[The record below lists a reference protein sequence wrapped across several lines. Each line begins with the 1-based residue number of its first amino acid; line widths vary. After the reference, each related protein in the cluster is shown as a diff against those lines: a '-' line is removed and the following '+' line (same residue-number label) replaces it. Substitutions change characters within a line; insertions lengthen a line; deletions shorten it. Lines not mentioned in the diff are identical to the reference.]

1 MIKAFF
7 HRSRIYPLILILAV
21 FVVWKIRQGKKSDFV
36 SFSGLTMGSITY
48 NIKYIDKKHRD
59 FKPQVDSLLKDFN
72 NSLNHYQPDS
82 EISQFNTDTIFHF
95 KSSYFY
101 PVLKRSKEVY
111 ELTNG
116 AFDPTIGQ
124 LINAWGFGPDAWQKM
139 DSSMIDSLKQLV
151 YFENITFNR
160 DMVRKEK
167 AGIKLDFSAIAKGYA
182 VDIIADF
189 IRNQGIEHLF
199 VEIGGELTCNGNNE
213 KGKPWVIGII
223 DPRSDLIN
231 QETFA
236 SLNISG
242 MAMAT
247 SANNYNYIVKKG
259 IRYVHT
265 IDPATGYPIQ
275 NNLLSATVVASD
287 CMTADAFATAFM
299 VMGLEKS
306 IYLLESEDSLQGILI
321 YNDHDGIKTYVSKE
335 LKDNFNILND

>member
-7 HRSRIYPLILILAV
+7 HRSRIYPLILMLAV

-48 NIKYIDKKHRD
+48 NIKYIDEKRRD
-59 FKPQVDSLLKDFN
+59 FKTQVDSILEDFN

-82 EISQFNTDTIFHF
+82 EISQFNTDTIFYF
-95 KSSYFY
+95 KSPYFY
-101 PVLKRSKEVY
+101 PVLKGSKEAY
-111 ELTNG
+111 DLTDG

-124 LINAWGFGPDAWQKM
+124 LINAWGFGPEAGQEM
-139 DSSMIDSLKQLV
+139 DSSSIDSLKQLV
-151 YFENITFNR
+151 YFENITFNL
-160 DMVRKEK
+160 DMVKKEK

-189 IRNQGIEHLF
+189 IRKQGIEHLF

-213 KGKPWVIGII
+213 EGKPWVIGII
-223 DPRSDLIN
+223 DPRSDRIN

-236 SLNISG
+236 SINISG
-242 MAMAT
+242 KAMAT

-265 IDPATGYPIQ
+265 IDPASGYPIQ
-275 NNLLSATVVASD
+275 SNLLSATVIAPD

-306 IYLLESEDSLQGILI
+306 IYLLESEKSLLGILI
-321 YNDHDGIKTYVSKE
+321 YNDHEGIKTYVSEE
-335 LKDNFNILND
+335 LKNDFHILNN

>member
-7 HRSRIYPLILILAV
+7 HRSRIYPLILMLAV

-48 NIKYIDKKHRD
+48 NIKYIDEKRRD
-59 FKPQVDSLLKDFN
+59 FKIQVDSILEDFN
-72 NSLNHYQPDS
+72 NSLNHYQSDS
-82 EISQFNTDTIFHF
+82 EISQFNSDTIFHF

-111 ELTNG
+111 NLTDG

-124 LINAWGFGPDAWQKM
+124 LINAWGFGPDAEQEM
-139 DSSMIDSLKQLV
+139 DSLVIDSLKQLV

-182 VDIIADF
+182 VDIIAEF

-199 VEIGGELTCNGNNE
+199 VEIGGDLTCNGNNE
-213 KGKPWVIGII
+213 EGKPWVIGII

-231 QETFA
+231 LETFA

-242 MAMAT
+242 KAIAT
-247 SANNYNYIVKKG
+247 SANNYNYIVKEG

-265 IDPATGYPIQ
+265 IDPSSGYPVQ
-275 NNLLSATVVASD
+275 SNLLSATIVASD

-321 YNDHDGIKTYVSKE
+321 YNDHDGIKTYVSEE
-335 LKDNFNILND
+335 LKNSFHIFNN